1 MLHSKMKAKQRGFTL
16 LEMMVAIGL
25 LAALLSFG
33 LPNFRDFVRNAR
45 MAAAANDLLADMN
58 LARSEAIKRRV
69 PVTLCKLNAD
79 GDDCDDDDDTPFRRW
94 IVYVDDA
101 DAAVDE
107 SADGDGVVD
116 AGEAILRTSGIAA
129 EIDDAVAT
137 GRLSTFISSGF
148 ILPNVDNLQQ
158 VVFCDSRGN
167 TVTSGGDS
175 AARAITIT
183 ATGRAVLTRNITTIE
198 DTLGGCP

>member
-16 LEMMVAIGL
+16 LEMIIAIAL
-25 LAALLSFG
+25 LAVLLGFG
-33 LPNFRDFVRNAR
+33 LPNFRDFIRNAR

-58 LARSEAIKRRV
+58 FARSEAIKRRV

-79 GDDCDDDDDTPFRRW
+79 GDDCDDDEDTPFRRW
-94 IVYVDDA
+94 VVYVDDA
-101 DAAVDE
+101 DAAVDDA
-107 SADGDGVVD
+107 ADGDGVMD
-116 AGEAILRTSGIAA
+116 AGEEVLRTSGIAA
-129 EIDDAVAT
+129 EIDSAVGT
-137 GRLSTFISSGF
+137 GLLSTFISSGF
-148 ILPNVDNLQQ
+148 IRPNASNLQQ

-183 ATGRAVLTRNITTIE
+183 ATGRAVLTRNIDTIE
-198 DTLGGCP
+198 TTLGGCP